1 MLVKI
6 VNGDGG
12 EEDLTFKIES
22 LKKILKLENVTED
35 NCLVLELDLIEEYI
49 SLIEW
54 DAVALILE
62 LYSVTHELDRLL
74 ANVQIIGGKLN
85 FEEECCKEDSRHFSE

>member
-35 NCLVLELDLIEEYI
+35 NCLVLELDLIKEYI
-49 SLIEW
+49 IHT
-54 DAVALILE
+54 D
-62 LYSVTHELDRLL
+62 
-74 ANVQIIGGKLN
+74 GGKLYVLAAQMACVIQVQA
-85 FEEECCKEDSRHFSE
+85 FYRLAVHL